1 VFDRVRENR
10 GRYGHLNRKLIN
22 DSINQTLSRTLLT
35 GVTTLFVT
43 LIMYFL
49 GGPGIHGF
57 TYALF
62 LGILVGTYSSIAIA
76 APILLF
82 SKFAEKD
89 AIVPATPAKL
99 QGVGG

>member
-1 VFDRVRENR
+1 
-10 GRYGHLNRKLIN
+10 
-22 DSINQTLSRTLLT
+22 
-35 GVTTLFVT
+35 
-43 LIMYFL
+43 
-49 GGPGIHGF
+49 
-57 TYALF
+57 
-62 LGILVGTYSSIAIA
+62 LVGTYSSIAIA